1 MNSRPTWA
9 VVSLRILRSNFRHI
23 QNFVG
28 PKVTV
33 CAIVKADAYGHGT
46 VDCARALAAEGAS
59 WFGVTSTDEGV
70 QLRQAG
76 ISGRILLMTSFWRG
90 DEAAVTDHQL
100 TPAVWSLEQLQLLSA
115 HCAGNANVPVHL
127 KVDTGMGRLGATLA
141 ELPGLLKYLR
151 SVPQLCL
158 EGVLTHFASA
168 EVIGAEDVE
177 AQVNCFRT
185 ALSLV
190 EKAGFSPKFVHTA
203 NSAAIVTRTDSWG
216 NMVRPG
222 VALYGYYPRFVG
234 GEPEQVPA
242 VEPVLSWKSR
252 LISLRSVGSGQ
263 PLGYNGT
270 YVTSRDS
277 RIAVLPVGYADGLN
291 RQLSSKGRVIVRG
304 AYAPIVGKVS
314 MDLTLIDVTDIPGA
328 AVGDEATLIGRS
340 GELGISAYDHADA
353 ASTIPYE
360 ILCNISKRVPRR
372 YSD

>member
-9 VVSLRILRSNFRHI
+9 AVSLRILRSNFRHI

-28 PKVTV
+28 PKATV

-100 TPAVWSLEQLQLLSA
+100 TPAVWSLEQLQLLTA
-115 HCAGNANVPVHL
+115 HCADNVNASVPVHL

-177 AQVNCFRT
+177 ARVNCFRT

-190 EKAGFSPKFVHTA
+190 EMAGFSPKFVHTA
-203 NSAAIVTRTDSWG
+203 NSAAIVTRTDS
-216 NMVRPG
+216 
-222 VALYGYYPRFVG
+222 
-234 GEPEQVPA
+234 
-242 VEPVLSWKSR
+242 
-252 LISLRSVGSGQ
+252 
-263 PLGYNGT
+263 
-270 YVTSRDS
+270 
-277 RIAVLPVGYADGLN
+277 
-291 RQLSSKGRVIVRG
+291 
-304 AYAPIVGKVS
+304 
-314 MDLTLIDVTDIPGA
+314 
-328 AVGDEATLIGRS
+328 
-340 GELGISAYDHADA
+340 
-353 ASTIPYE
+353 
-360 ILCNISKRVPRR
+360 
-372 YSD
+372 

>member
-1 MNSRPTWA
+1 
-9 VVSLRILRSNFRHI
+9 
-23 QNFVG
+23 
-28 PKVTV
+28 
-33 CAIVKADAYGHGT
+33 
-46 VDCARALAAEGAS
+46 
-59 WFGVTSTDEGV
+59 
-70 QLRQAG
+70 
-76 ISGRILLMTSFWRG
+76 
-90 DEAAVTDHQL
+90 
-100 TPAVWSLEQLQLLSA
+100 VWNLEQLQLLSA
-115 HCAGNANVPVHL
+115 HCAGNVTANVPVHL

-151 SVPQLCL
+151 SMPQLCL
-158 EGVLTHFASA
+158 EGILTHFASA

-252 LISLRSVGSGQ
+252 LISLRSVCSGQ
-263 PLGYNGT
+263 PLGYNGA
-270 YVTSRDS
+270 YITSRDS

-304 AYAPIVGKVS
+304 GYAPIVGKVS

-340 GELGISAYDHADA
+340 GELCISACDHADA